1 MLQDLDL
8 ANLRHLSQ
16 ALEDNADEYIDSP
29 VPSEYTPSLPPEQPE
44 DNLDLL
50 QLVEPPIAVD
60 CCQLE
65 ASAVANDNPVV
76 ASSVGASAVPAA
88 GDGPVVDASALVG
101 AAAGDDPVVASS
113 VGASAAVPAA
123 GDGPVVDASALVGA
137 AAGDDP
143 VVASSV
149 GATAVPAGDG
159 PVDAA
164 LVGSAGDDPVVASS
178 AVPAGPVVGASALV
192 GAARDDPVVASLV
205 GASAVPAGPVV
216 DAALVGAAGDDPV
229 ASLVG
234 ASAAPAGDDPVVASA
249 RVGAPAVPVVASA
262 LDGASAVPAAVAS
275 RIPVLIW
282 TDVRCENCHE
292 LSGQFKL
299 AEAPG
304 MRDPPTWFMRVRL
317 EDKSWPM
324 QGPKFHRRQVRLV
337 GRSEDYCR
345 NWIKQKKTCCQG

>member
-1 MLQDLDL
+1 M
-8 ANLRHLSQ
+8 
-16 ALEDNADEYIDSP
+16 
-29 VPSEYTPSLPPEQPE
+29 
-44 DNLDLL
+44 
-50 QLVEPPIAVD
+50 
-60 CCQLE
+60 
-65 ASAVANDNPVV
+65 
-76 ASSVGASAVPAA
+76 PAA

-101 AAAGDDPVVASS
+101 T
-113 VGASAAVPAA
+113 
-123 GDGPVVDASALVGA
+123 

-149 GATAVPAGDG
+149 GATAVPGDG

-178 AVPAGPVVGASALV
+178 AMPAGPVVGASALV

-262 LDGASAVPAAVAS
+262 LDGASAVPAPVAS

-345 NWIKQKKTCCQG
+345 NWIKQKKTCCEG

>member
-113 VGASAAVPAA
+113 VGA
-123 GDGPVVDASALVGA
+123 
-137 AAGDDP
+137 
-143 VVASSV
+143 
-149 GATAVPAGDG
+149 TAVPAGDG

-205 GASAVPAGPVV
+205 GALPAGPVV

-234 ASAAPAGDDPVVASA
+234 ASAAPAGDHPVVASA

-304 MRDPPTWFMRVRL
+304 MRDA
-317 EDKSWPM
+317 
-324 QGPKFHRRQVRLV
+324 GPQVSSKASSAC
-337 GRSEDYCR
+337 GQ
-345 NWIKQKKTCCQG
+345 I